1 LKKVVFSN
9 YKLQLPK
16 IMKLKLLV
24 FYILLFELVFINIK
38 LDIIVKVELNKG
50 EFEIETILD
59 LYIIKRQLE
68 YFIK

>member
-1 LKKVVFSN
+1 
-9 YKLQLPK
+9 
-16 IMKLKLLV
+16 MKLKLLV